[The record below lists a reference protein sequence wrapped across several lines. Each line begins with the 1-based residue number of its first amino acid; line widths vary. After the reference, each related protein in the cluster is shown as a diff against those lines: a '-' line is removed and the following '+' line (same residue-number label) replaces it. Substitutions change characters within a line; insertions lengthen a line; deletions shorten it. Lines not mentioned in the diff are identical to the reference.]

1 VIFML
6 TRRNYILLSAVF
18 IAALAMI
25 LLLNTPTLAD
35 TDIKITICDPDR
47 INADSPQEGNTI
59 NTVLSSPSISYG
71 ENRELG
77 TVQITGKPGIAIP
90 VQEGQKMMVK
100 LPPGISYMQVP
111 DANNYKQYIEWPT
124 QLNGKKNQICDSD
137 SKPGI
142 SFVTATPHSL
152 TVEVSHVDTT
162 GDIMVIDLVFN
173 QDNYSKVRVAPFIE
187 VAEEYS
193 TDAEAEISRLE
204 FFIRLAE
211 LTWPFSDSPV
221 KLGDSSNI
229 MPQDLFTDVTGN
241 EAGIYKIIPL
251 IESDFIK
258 GYEGGLLKPEQS
270 ISRAEAAHLAGMIF
284 GTVASAPA
292 LFKDPSPIWA
302 QKGIT
307 AAFNAGIIHGYP
319 DGTFRPNIPLS
330 RPEAIIILQNC
341 LESYSK

>member
-1 VIFML
+1 
-6 TRRNYILLSAVF
+6 
-18 IAALAMI
+18 
-25 LLLNTPTLAD
+25 
-35 TDIKITICDPDR
+35 
-47 INADSPQEGNTI
+47 
-59 NTVLSSPSISYG
+59 
-71 ENRELG
+71 
-77 TVQITGKPGIAIP
+77 
-90 VQEGQKMMVK
+90 
-100 LPPGISYMQVP
+100 MQVP

-124 QLNGKKNQICDSD
+124 QLNEKKNQICDSD

-187 VAEEYS
+187 VAEEYAK
-193 TDAEAEISRLE
+193 DAEAEISRLE
-204 FFIRLAE
+204 FLIRLAE

-251 IESDFIK
+251 IESNFLK

-284 GTVASAPA
+284 GTAASAPA

-307 AAFNAGIIHGYP
+307 AAFNVGIIQGYP
-319 DGTFRPNIPLS
+319 DGTFRPNTPLS